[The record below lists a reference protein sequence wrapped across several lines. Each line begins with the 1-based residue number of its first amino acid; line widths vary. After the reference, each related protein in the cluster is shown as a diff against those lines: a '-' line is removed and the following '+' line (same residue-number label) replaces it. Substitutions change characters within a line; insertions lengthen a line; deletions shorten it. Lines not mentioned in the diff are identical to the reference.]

1 MSTTAQPLARY
12 HLVSRWFHWALVALI
27 ALEYPLAWSMS
38 DHRGVPED
46 ALASWHVGVGTTIL
60 GLFLLRL
67 LWRWVRK
74 PPPHPPMPA
83 WQARAAQA
91 THGLLYAGF
100 VLLPLLGWMA
110 ASARAWPVHAMGL
123 IQLPALFPASTTWA
137 GLLGDA
143 HQAVAIGLLG
153 LIGLH
158 IAAALF
164 HTYILRD
171 GSLRRML

>member
-1 MSTTAQPLARY
+1 MSAAVLPSGRY
-12 HLVSRWFHWALVALI
+12 HFVSRGFHWALVALI
-27 ALEYPLAWSMS
+27 ALEYPLVWLMT
-38 DHRGVPED
+38 DHRGAPED
-46 ALASWHVGVGTTIL
+46 VLAAWHVGVGTTIL

-67 LWRWVRK
+67 LWRAVRK

-91 THGLLYAGF
+91 THGLLYLGF
-100 VLLPLLGWMA
+100 LLLPLLGWMA

-123 IQLPALFPASTTWA
+123 IPLPALFPANTTWA

-158 IAAALF
+158 VAAALF
-164 HTYILRD
+164 HTFVLRD

>member
-1 MSTTAQPLARY
+1 MAALSLPVSRY
-12 HLVSRWFHWALVALI
+12 HPVSRLLHWALVILI
-27 ALEYPLAWSMS
+27 LLEYPLAWLMS
-38 DHRGVPED
+38 DHRGAPEGS
-46 ALASWHVGVGTTIL
+46 LAAWHVGVGTTIL
-60 GLFLLRL
+60 ALFVLRL
-67 LWRWVRK
+67 LWRWVQT
-74 PPPHPPMPA
+74 PPPHPPMPV

-100 VLLPLLGWMA
+100 VLLPLLGWLS
-110 ASARAWPVHAMGL
+110 ASAREWPVHLLGL
-123 IQLPALFPASTTWA
+123 VQLPALLPANATWA
-137 GLLGDA
+137 GWLGDA

-158 IAAALF
+158 VAAALY